1 MVRQT
6 QLNLGSSEWPRG
18 DRRSLESRD
27 VSRLLLFR
35 YGFVSIRLFRVA
47 RRAFDQSANLIEI
60 EASPARITAARR
72 GLNVSRD
79 CELVR
84 PVAVRLGQTSRYE
97 HSHVGERA
105 QRRDFGNDKRLGPR
119 PIATRHHGGV
129 RQGHL
134 RGTRLRWRRVR
145 IENFMRSGAPTE
157 RVAVL
162 VPVAGA

>member
-1 MVRQT
+1 MA
-6 QLNLGSSEWPRG
+6 
-18 DRRSLESRD
+18 
-27 VSRLLLFR
+27 LFR
-35 YGFVSIRLFRVA
+35 SGYFVWHAAPSTS
-47 RRAFDQSANLIEI
+47 SANLIEI

-84 PVAVRLGQTSRYE
+84 PVAVRLGQTLRYE